1 MDAVLQMILEVGEAL
16 LLVVILAALLE
27 WPQIISFAGVS
38 VWLCW
43 CWIVSAMLPL
53 GKRHVT

>member
-1 MDAVLQMILEVGEAL
+1 MDAVLQMILEVGEAQ

-38 VWLCW
+38 AWLCW
-43 CWIVSAMLPL
+43 CWIVNVILPL